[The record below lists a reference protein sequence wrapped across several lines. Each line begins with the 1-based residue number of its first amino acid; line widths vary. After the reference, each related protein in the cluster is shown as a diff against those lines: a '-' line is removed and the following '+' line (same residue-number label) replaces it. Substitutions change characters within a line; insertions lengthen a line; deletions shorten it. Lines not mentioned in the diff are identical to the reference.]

1 MHAFKKR
8 ERTAKNIF
16 EFLWTE
22 SDLFEKI
29 SANVSSFGTISEW
42 LFSEIWQWDCC
53 KGGLLALIS
62 SWVDWWINV
71 LRADGAG
78 SWTIKSVLEIS
89 IELFCWECLF
99 NFIDC
104 RWGGI
109 QSEMKVGWVDVS
121 LSEGWITIWLF
132 WWLSMAF
139 VRIWGLEFG
148 LTHLGLALLGKD
160 LCERLSEPFF
170 GFFSFFHRLKKM
182 SATFIVVA
190 SKHAVGTK
198 LRNSLVDD
206 FLPFSSCTHS

>member
-1 MHAFKKR
+1 MNR
-8 ERTAKNIF
+8 IG
-16 EFLWTE
+16 FLRRDICE
-22 SDLFEKI
+22 CLFFWNDI
-29 SANVSSFGTISEW
+29 RMIV
-42 LFSEIWQWDCC
+42 SEIWQWDCC

-78 SWTIKSVLEIS
+78 DRRSNL
-89 IELFCWECLF
+89 C
-99 NFIDC
+99 
-104 RWGGI
+104 
-109 QSEMKVGWVDVS
+109 S
-121 LSEGWITIWLF
+121 LSQYNYYAGSAYSTSLIAF
-132 WWLSMAF
+132 F

-148 LTHLGLALLGKD
+148 LTHLGLALLCKG
-160 LCERLSEPFF
+160 LCERLSEPFL

-206 FLPFSSCTHS
+206 FLPFSSSTHS